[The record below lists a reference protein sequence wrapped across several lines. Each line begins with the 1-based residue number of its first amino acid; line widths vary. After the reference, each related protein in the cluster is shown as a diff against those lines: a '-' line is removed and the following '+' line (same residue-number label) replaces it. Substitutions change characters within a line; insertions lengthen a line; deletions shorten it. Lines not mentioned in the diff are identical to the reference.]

1 MGPDT
6 SELQLRNWFGYLQSF
21 KTCAEKIDTDVI
33 ALSLLDFANAK
44 PTTYLAEEVD
54 QSQFAV
60 CVANATQIPMQS
72 FRCKRRGELCGA
84 PGSNVWRR
92 EPVCSSV
99 SAVSFAGSV

>member
-21 KTCAEKIDTDVI
+21 KTFTGSRYRRHSTLVTRFREREADYLFGRRGRSESVCGVRREC
-33 ALSLLDFANAK
+33 NADSH
-44 PTTYLAEEVD
+44 A
-54 QSQFAV
+54 
-60 CVANATQIPMQS
+60 S